1 MKMVKCR
8 HCKKQIAKQDS
19 HKVECL
25 TKSLNVMYKYY
36 CSEECEKKQ
45 IKHREDKARL
55 KEIEKL
61 SRQMTREILELYSD
75 KNIYFSKMYKDL
87 RDTFGDQ
94 TIYEYINE
102 NKHYIESVLESKN
115 FETIHSKIKYFFAM
129 AQNNIE
135 KYKLLSVKQ
144 DTYRSSVTSFDDFE
158 IIEVDQKNKKRSID
172 DILNNL

>member
-8 HCKKQIAKQDS
+8 HCKKQIAKQDAY
-19 HKVECL
+19 KVEYL
-25 TKSLNVMYKYY
+25 TKSLDVRYKYY

-45 IKHREDKARL
+45 IKQREDKVRL

-61 SRQMTREILELYSD
+61 ARQTTREILELYSD

-94 TIYEYINE
+94 IIYEYINE
-102 NKHYIESVLESKN
+102 NKHSIESILKSKD
-115 FETIHSKIKYFFAM
+115 FETTHSKIKYFFAM

-135 KYKLLSVKQ
+135 KYKLLNVKQ
-144 DTYRSSVTSFDDFE
+144 YIYKSSVTSFDDFE
-158 IIEVDQKNKKRSID
+158 IIEINKKDKKRSID